1 MQACPYNPLQMPEL
15 PEVET
20 TRRGLVPRVVGR
32 TIQDVVVRDAR
43 LRWPVP
49 RDLARRLRGAEV
61 VDIRRRGKYLLFDFP
76 KGHLLVH
83 LGMSGR
89 LTMVPEDRPAK
100 LHDHVDVRLDSHE
113 SLRLNDPRRFG
124 AMLWIGGEAE
134 KHALLRGLGVEPF
147 DPAFT
152 GAHLHALARGRR
164 VAVKQFIMNAS
175 VVTGVGNIY
184 ASEALFRAGIHP
196 ARPVGRISLERW
208 NVLAQAIRDTL
219 SLALDAGGST
229 LRDYVSASGEP
240 GQFQNVTSVYD
251 REGQPCRRC
260 ARPIKAVRQGQRST
274 FYCAGCQR

>member
-1 MQACPYNPLQMPEL
+1 MQACPYNPVQMPEL

-61 VDIRRRGKYLLFDFP
+61 VAIRRRGKYLLFDFP

-89 LTMVPEDRPAK
+89 LTMVPDDRPAK

-124 AMLWIGGEAE
+124 AVLWIGGAAE

-152 GAHLHALARGRR
+152 GEYLHALARGRR
-164 VAVKQFIMNAS
+164 VAVKQFIMNAR

-208 NVLAQAIRDTL
+208 NGLAQAIRDTL

-229 LRDYVSASGEP
+229 LRDYVSATGEP

-260 ARPIKAVRQGQRST
+260 ARPIKALRQGQRST